1 MSGLAELTDSF
12 PLLINVAGQATAGTP
27 DEFTGAVVPFRGVI
41 TKVTFVP
48 KATVTGVVTNNFA
61 LTVRNR
67 GANGAGAVNVASITY
82 GSGVNATA
90 FTAADVTLNATAANL
105 AVNKGDVLTVE
116 KLVNGTGLAMPA
128 GTVIVEIKP
137 RGI

>member
-1 MSGLAELTDSF
+1 MAGLSELTEALPIVIS
-12 PLLINVAGQATAGTP
+12 VAGQATAATP
-27 DEFTGAVVPFRGVI
+27 DEFPGVVAPFKGVV

-61 LTVRNR
+61 ITVRNR
-67 GANGAGAVNVASITY
+67 GAAGAGTTNVASLTY
-82 GSGVNATA
+82 GNGTNTTA
-90 FTAADVTLNATAANL
+90 FAPGDVTLNATAANL
-105 AVNKGDVLTVE
+105 AVSKGDVLTVE

-128 GTVIVEIKP
+128 GQVVVEIKP